1 MGGQWLIKRATKN
14 RLKDTAT
21 AGEIMKYI
29 IQNIEKQKA
38 GTIIL
43 TDEEFETMQKV
54 LFVLVDLGYDLNGLE
69 IFEEK

>member
-1 MGGQWLIKRATKN
+1 
-14 RLKDTAT
+14 
-21 AGEIMKYI
+21 MKYI